1 MKSPREEDEED
12 ENMMALVPIDE
23 NDVKA
28 DSNDQSYEA
37 NDLDEDMEDDEELK
51 KKDAEISIVHLPG
64 AAKPCQYCNKKF
76 RSLGNFT
83 LMRPKLTPI
92 LAQLAQ
98 HERCHTGEKP
108 FVCEHCSK
116 SFRQKAHLTT
126 HLRIHTGERP
136 FICKLCGKGFIQ
148 SQHLKNHKEI
158 FKNLIV
164 LYCINYTLQFNV
176 VLDLN

>member
-28 DSNDQSYEA
+28 DSNDQSYEV

-76 RSLGNFT
+76 RSLGNLNLF
-83 LMRPKLTPI
+83 
-92 LAQLAQ
+92 
-98 HERCHTGEKP
+98 KP
-108 FVCEHCSK
+108 FYD
-116 SFRQKAHLTT
+116 
-126 HLRIHTGERP
+126 
-136 FICKLCGKGFIQ
+136 
-148 SQHLKNHKEI
+148 LKRYD
-158 FKNLIV
+158 V
-164 LYCINYTLQFNV
+164 T
-176 VLDLN
+176 